1 MATSTNDD
9 DMAICHGR
17 WKLCKN
23 GQKKIR
29 LHKTHTGRAGQH
41 FMNFF
46 TIFCFSLKDGFP
58 KTLACIFLCTY
69 IKIHY
74 MTDKAATSG
83 IQTCCT
89 SLS

>member
-1 MATSTNDD
+1 MTFYFHRKQTP
-9 DMAICHGR
+9 
-17 WKLCKN
+17 
-23 GQKKIR
+23 QKIR
-29 LHKTHTGRAGQH
+29 LHEAHTGRAGQH
-41 FMNFF
+41 FMIFF
-46 TIFCFSLKDGFP
+46 TIFSFSLKDGFP
-58 KTLACIFLCTY
+58 ETLACIFLCTY

>member
-23 GQKKIR
+23 GPKKIR

-46 TIFCFSLKDGFP
+46 HKILLFLNDGFP
-58 KTLACIFLCTY
+58 NQMLIFEPPLYQMLIYVC
-69 IKIHY
+69 
-74 MTDKAATSG
+74 
-83 IQTCCT
+83 
-89 SLS
+89 